1 MKMTKKV
8 NKKIKKAAKKIVK
21 KVAKV
26 NDIEAVIIVDRSGSM
41 QPIADDTVGAFN
53 EFLQEQRKAK
63 GKTTITH
70 IQFDTEYEVLADGV
84 EVSKAKEYT
93 TETYQPRGCTALY
106 DAVGKAMTTVMA
118 RIEAMPEKSRPKVLV
133 AILTDG
139 QENSSR
145 EYNKDTV
152 KALIEKSEKVGWS
165 VVYLGV
171 GFDQMTATAASS
183 LMGINAMHTMTVD
196 HTSKGMGY
204 GGQSLCMM
212 SNSVRS
218 LGDVGD
224 VSTLTKHDGT
234 DDEC

>member
-1 MKMTKKV
+1 MTKKV
-8 NKKIKKAAKKIVK
+8 KKTTKKAAKKVSK
-21 KVAKV
+21 KVMAKV
-26 NDIEAVIIVDRSGSM
+26 NDIEVVVIVDRSGSM
-41 QPIADDTVGAFN
+41 HPIADDTIGAFN
-53 EFLQEQRKAK
+53 KFLQEQRKAK
-63 GKTTITH
+63 GKTMITH
-70 IQFDTEYEVLADGV
+70 VQFDNEYEVLADAV

-93 TETYQPRGCTALY
+93 KETYQPRGCTALY

-118 RIEAMPEKSRPKVLV
+118 RIDAMPEKSRPKVLV

-139 QENSSR
+139 QENASK

-152 KALIEKSEKVGWS
+152 KSLIEKSEKAGWS

-171 GFDQMTATAASS
+171 GFDQMTATMFSS
-183 LMGINAMHTMTVD
+183 AIGINAIHTMTVD
-196 HTSKGMGY
+196 HTAKGMKY

-224 VSTLTKHDGT
+224 ITSMTKHDGT
-234 DDEC
+234 DEE